1 MEGERNI
8 INGHFVW
15 RQAQKFGGKRW
26 RQNNPGSNGRL
37 LTLPGLLL
45 LTIKVKY
52 IILKNKPLRN

>member
-1 MEGERNI
+1 MAT
-8 INGHFVW
+8 FVW

-37 LTLPGLLL
+37 LMSPGPLL

-52 IILKNKPLRN
+52 TSFKKIVQKLTS